1 MIKVRQLVKSFG
13 DQLAVAGLD
22 LEAQQGD
29 ILGLIGPN
37 GAGKT
42 TTLRILATLEQADAG
57 HVELSGYDLFDNIE
71 AVRKVVGFMPER
83 FGLYDELT
91 VRDYLEFFARI
102 HGFDNRQIRRRVDDL
117 ITLCDLEGKVD
128 AGCGSLSKGVR
139 QRLYV
144 AKTLLSDPPI
154 LLLDEPASGLDPRAR
169 IEFRELMRELAE
181 HGKTIL
187 ISSHILSELD
197 AICNRVVVVESG
209 RVRFA
214 GGMTDLEQQTQIQT
228 IHVRFYPITASEA
241 AVPVIAKSTDV
252 SRIEKT
258 AAGLSFQF
266 AGPKENIPQLLKSL
280 IAAGHPVFSF
290 TVDGRGLESLFLSV
304 TEGVVS

>member
-1 MIKVRQLVKSFG
+1 MIRVRQLVKSFG
-13 DQLAVAGLD
+13 DQLAVSGLD
-22 LEAQQGD
+22 LEAEQGD

-42 TTLRILATLEQADAG
+42 TSLRILATLEQADAG
-57 HVELSGYDLFDNIE
+57 HVELAGHDLFTDIE
-71 AVRKVVGFMPER
+71 AVRQVVGFMPER

-91 VRDYLEFFARI
+91 VRDYLEFFGRI
-102 HGFDNRQIRRRVDDL
+102 HGFDRSRLKRRVDDL
-117 ITLCDLEGKVD
+117 IALCDLGTKAD

-169 IEFRELMRELAE
+169 IEFRELMRELAD

-209 RVRFA
+209 RVQFA
-214 GGMTDLEQQTQIQT
+214 GAISDLQQYTLIQT
-228 IHVRFYPITASEA
+228 IHMRFWPDAAANDAVGFLKERVGVNQVERTA
-241 AVPVIAKSTDV
+241 IG
-252 SRIEKT
+252 I
-258 AAGLSFQF
+258 SFQF
-266 AGPKENIPQLLKSL
+266 DGDKDQIPVLLKSL
-280 IAAGHPVFSF
+280 VEIGHPVFSF
-290 TVDGRGLESLFLSV
+290 TVEAQGLESLFLSV

>member
-1 MIKVRQLVKSFG
+1 MIEVKQLVKSFG

-22 LEAQQGD
+22 LEAEEGD

-42 TTLRILATLEQADAG
+42 TSLRILATLEQGDAG
-57 HVELSGYDLFDNIE
+57 YVRLAGYDLFEDIE
-71 AVRKVVGFMPER
+71 SVRQVVGFMPER

-102 HGFDNRQIRRRVDDL
+102 HGFDRQRLKRRVSDL
-117 ITLCDLEGKVD
+117 IALCDLEAKVD

-144 AKTLLSDPPI
+144 AKTLLADPPI

-169 IEFRELMRELAE
+169 IEFRELMRELAG

-197 AICNRVVVVESG
+197 AICNRVVVVEGG
-209 RVRFA
+209 RVQFA
-214 GGMTDLEQQTQIQT
+214 GATADLEQQTRLQT
-228 IHVRFYPITASEA
+228 IHVSLHPQDRVTEA
-241 AVPVIAKSTDV
+241 LELIAKTANTSQV
-252 SRIEKT
+252 EKT
-258 AAGLSFQF
+258 GTGLRFQF
-266 AGPKENIPQLLKSL
+266 DGEKDEVPKILKSL
-280 IAAGHPVFSF
+280 IDGQFPVYSF
-290 TVDGRGLESLFLSV
+290 NVESQGLESLFLSV